1 MCKSEI
7 FNRVLDVVSQQTE
20 VSREQILSR
29 SKSMEV
35 VDARCILFRLLQEQ
49 GLYPGQIATQARKTP
64 AAIRYLLSQV
74 EQIKTGANDLFG
86 WIGEHKG
93 DIIEGWN
100 FLQMIRG
107 GAPLPLASAPP
118 IDIPP
123 IPDNQ

>member
-64 AAIRYLLSQV
+64 AAIRDLLSHFEDRV
-74 EQIKTGANDLFG
+74 
-86 WIGEHKG
+86 
-93 DIIEGWN
+93 
-100 FLQMIRG
+100 
-107 GAPLPLASAPP
+107 
-118 IDIPP
+118 
-123 IPDNQ
+123 

>member
-64 AAIRYLLSQV
+64 AAIRYLLSHFEDRVKSNKMVKIYLQN
-74 EQIKTGANDLFG
+74 IRKC
-86 WIGEHKG
+86 IG
-93 DIIEGWN
+93 N
-100 FLQMIRG
+100 SR
-107 GAPLPLASAPP
+107 LAFSR
-118 IDIPP
+118 
-123 IPDNQ
+123 

>member
-35 VDARCILFRLLQEQ
+35 VDARCILFRLFQEQ

-64 AAIRYLLSQV
+64 AAIRYLLSHFEDRV
-74 EQIKTGANDLFG
+74 K
-86 WIGEHKG
+86 
-93 DIIEGWN
+93 
-100 FLQMIRG
+100 
-107 GAPLPLASAPP
+107 
-118 IDIPP
+118 
-123 IPDNQ
+123 